1 MHVQESLHR
10 GLCVCTR
17 ARSCPALCDPMDCC
31 PPGSSVRGILQ
42 ARMLEWA
49 VISSSRGSSLSRDQT
64 CISCDCCIDRQI
76 IPEPLEKPSINKT
89 QSITP
94 EHRSQARV
102 ANILFCCLQTWFLN
116 LTHLLFV

>member
-1 MHVQESLHR
+1 MSADLERKENCMYKNLSTEKD
-10 GLCVCTR
+10 CVCVHVLAHVR
-17 ARSCPALCDPMDCC
+17 L
-31 PPGSSVRGILQ
+31 SVRGILQ

-102 ANILFCCLQTWFLN
+102 ANLLFCCLQIWFLN